1 VRSGIETGR
10 RIEVPWWRRPT
21 AILAAVGGV
30 GAIAAGA
37 VLAIILLNPGPIQVA
52 TASATPSPSVLASES
67 VTPTPTETPAPT
79 PSATPVASA
88 SVAPVPAEPAGHF
101 VYQLANQ
108 SGSVHYVTPTK
119 DITLDLPSLGMPAR
133 AALSPDGA
141 WLAFRID
148 GDASGLSDYYV
159 LRISDGKLVALGRSL
174 QPAYGLG
181 EELAWSPG
189 STYLAFTLTTTDT
202 RTDVWMFGVA
212 EQTTQQVT
220 NTGNAFAASW
230 MPSGDQLWVSN
241 AAAQP
246 VSYLIPV
253 YGEGVRLPFD
263 PATVHIRGGVAAGVF
278 EPLVAPDGKHVIF
291 WRGTMGTPGGHWSF
305 SEGAM
310 PWLADV
316 SDSGEVDF
324 ANARQVFSTLA
335 GGREMFRGASIAW
348 GPDSDAFAVWNAQW
362 TGVPQGDRFPD
373 SNRVYFGHL
382 SNPELITAGQTL
394 DEADTKGANTITD
407 VALAADGNHLALTVV
422 TAEGAESGAYGP
434 TAQLR
439 LITRGYGS
447 DPDKVEIIGQEKVW
461 NGPAVYAGIGQP

>member
-1 VRSGIETGR
+1 
-10 RIEVPWWRRPT
+10 
-21 AILAAVGGV
+21 
-30 GAIAAGA
+30 
-37 VLAIILLNPGPIQVA
+37 
-52 TASATPSPSVLASES
+52 
-67 VTPTPTETPAPT
+67 
-79 PSATPVASA
+79 
-88 SVAPVPAEPAGHF
+88 VAPLPAEPAGHF

-108 SGSVHYVTPTK
+108 SGSVHYITPTK

-181 EELAWSPG
+181 EQLAWSG
-189 STYLAFTLTTTDT
+189 DSYLAYTLTAQDG
-202 RTDVWMFGVA
+202 RSDVWVYRAYTGEA
-212 EQTTQQVT
+212 KQLT
-220 NTGNAFAASW
+220 NTGDAFAASF
-230 MPSGDQLWVSN
+230 MPNDNGQGVRLWVSR
-241 AAAQP
+241 ASAEPA
-246 VSYLIPV
+246 SYLVNLPS
-253 YGEGVRLPFD
+253 GGAALPGPFD
-263 PATVHIRGGVAAGVF
+263 PSTAAAAVRGVF
-278 EPLVAPDGKHVIF
+278 EPLVASDGKHVIF

-316 SDSGEVDF
+316 NDSGEVDF

-394 DEADTKGANTITD
+394 DEADTKGASTITD
-407 VALAADGNHLALTVV
+407 VALAADGSHLALTVV
-422 TAEGAESGAYGP
+422 TAEGSEGGTYGP

-439 LITRGYGS
+439 LVTRGYGT
-447 DPDKVEIIGQEKVW
+447 DPDKVEIIGQDKVW
-461 NGPAVYAGIGQP
+461 NGPAVYAGFGQP